1 MHFAP
6 LRPYGP
12 EPEPPLNG
20 GPGARLWH
28 VVHPV
33 SGNRRDTGTA
43 VRADV
48 LAWDPLTVRAESA
61 ARLLADPR
69 SDGVATVGTVPVNDP
84 SDLAAQG
91 EVAQPLT

>member
-1 MHFAP
+1 M
-6 LRPYGP
+6 
-12 EPEPPLNG
+12 
-20 GPGARLWH
+20 ARRTPREWE
-28 VVHPV
+28 
-33 SGNRRDTGTA
+33 RRDTRTA

-48 LAWDPLTVRAESA
+48 LAGDPLAVRAESA

-69 SDGVATVGTVPVNDP
+69 SDGVATVGAVPVNDL

>member
-1 MHFAP
+1 
-6 LRPYGP
+6 
-12 EPEPPLNG
+12 
-20 GPGARLWH
+20 
-28 VVHPV
+28 
-33 SGNRRDTGTA
+33 

-48 LAWDPLTVRAESA
+48 LAGDPLAVRAESA

-69 SDGVATVGTVPVNDP
+69 SDGVATVGAVPVNDL